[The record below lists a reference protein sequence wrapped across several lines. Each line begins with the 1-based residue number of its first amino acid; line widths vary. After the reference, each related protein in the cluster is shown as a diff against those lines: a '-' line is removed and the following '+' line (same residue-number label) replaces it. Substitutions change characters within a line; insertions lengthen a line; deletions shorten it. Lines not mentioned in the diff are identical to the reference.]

1 MSTGVH
7 AAGAAGFEQGGGI
20 IVLQVRVTDRFGEE
34 TGAAAKDEMRGVRN
48 VCDGVALREVRQEGI
63 LIKAAELGDGFQQGK
78 GVGLLQV
85 LADAGRQSRRQLEL
99 VVEGNVPVLFP
110 RGAGRQGAARGFQ
123 QAQQRVC
130 LRRAELFY
138 LEKFDSL
145 DQLEKAIVEYI
156 DYYNNRRIKL
166 KLNGLSGCQN
176 YRAFG
181 VTMIRY
187 L

>member
-7 AAGAAGFEQGGGI
+7 AAGAAGFEQDGGI
-20 IVLQVRVTDRFGEE
+20 IVLQVKVTDRFGEE
-34 TGAAAKDEMRGVRN
+34 TGAAAKDEVRGVRD
-48 VCDGVALREVRQEGI
+48 VCNGMALREVRQEGI

-166 KLNGLSGCQN
+166 KLNGLSPVP
-176 YRAFG
+176 YRIQTVGAA
-181 VTMIRY
+181 
-187 L
+187 